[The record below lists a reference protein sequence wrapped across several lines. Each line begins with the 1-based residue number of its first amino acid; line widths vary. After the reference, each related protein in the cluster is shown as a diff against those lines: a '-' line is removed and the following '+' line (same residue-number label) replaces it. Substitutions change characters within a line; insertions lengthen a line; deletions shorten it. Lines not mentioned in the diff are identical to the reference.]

1 MKILFNKQFKN
12 KCKNKTNMNVQ
23 LKNIRTLLMVYFTPL
38 PYRIYQLGNNTSNFA
53 LNGVGLGLIKCQQ
66 VFWFS
71 LIIMSIL
78 FYFKNYVSNDIFFII
93 LIGLLY
99 IFFITI
105 SNTIELLKY
114 LNIKE

>member
-1 MKILFNKQFKN
+1 MKILFNKPFKN
-12 KCKNKTNMNVQ
+12 KCKNKHNMNVHFV
-23 LKNIRTLLMVYFTPL
+23 NIRALLNVYFTTL

-78 FYFKNYVSNDIFFII
+78 FYYKNYVSNVIFFII

-105 SNTIELLKY
+105 SKTIELFKY
-114 LNIKE
+114 LNIKD